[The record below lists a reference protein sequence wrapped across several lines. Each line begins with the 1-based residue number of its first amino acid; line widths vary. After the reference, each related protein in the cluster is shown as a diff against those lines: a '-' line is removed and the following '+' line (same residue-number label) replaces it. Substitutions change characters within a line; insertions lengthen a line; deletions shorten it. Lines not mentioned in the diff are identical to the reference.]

1 MLVWRSGAWA
11 GSRAGAPGCLP
22 PLPIPQLRLTLLP
35 ITWACPDD
43 EVDPP
48 ESSQHRVGAE
58 SRRGGFVLI
67 WETGGAPRARGAD
80 GGARAEVS
88 GPQLGA
94 VHTACPGVPTRRA
107 PAPPHPQY
115 RRCPS
120 PWTAAL
126 PAAPRP
132 PGLAGAFHQ
141 TVREGTTARNVPF
154 ARAHWRPGGQQ
165 PCGVGDVSPEVQA
178 WLVLPRGLA
187 SQEEDDLTPRAAR
200 LASPEQSLPGA
211 TGGTSAGRGTQGA
224 QVQELG
230 REVTSA
236 SFSAA
241 AVSSSAHVGLCV

>member
-1 MLVWRSGAWA
+1 MGEPGPRSAAPSSGLSTQRVRASPPA
-11 GSRAGAPGCLP
+11 EPPLPPTPSTAGAPLP
-22 PLPIPQLRLTLLP
+22 
-35 ITWACPDD
+35 
-43 EVDPP
+43 
-48 ESSQHRVGAE
+48 
-58 SRRGGFVLI
+58 
-67 WETGGAPRARGAD
+67 
-80 GGARAEVS
+80 
-88 GPQLGA
+88 GPQPFLLHQG
-94 VHTACPGVPTRRA
+94 
-107 PAPPHPQY
+107 
-115 RRCPS
+115 
-120 PWTAAL
+120 
-126 PAAPRP
+126 P
-132 PGLAGAFHQ
+132 PGLAGAFHL

-187 SQEEDDLTPRAAR
+187 SQGEDDLTPRAAR